1 MALSRREEVMRSL
14 EEQLTKLRGG
24 QGGGGVSSSQY
35 SIDSCNDSHSSH
47 GSSQDR
53 LSISDSLGAGLEDDA
68 QKSR

>member
-1 MALSRREEVMRSL
+1 MRTL
-14 EEQLTKLRGG
+14 EEELSKLRGNSSAYSG
-24 QGGGGVSSSQY
+24 VQPQGFTSSQF